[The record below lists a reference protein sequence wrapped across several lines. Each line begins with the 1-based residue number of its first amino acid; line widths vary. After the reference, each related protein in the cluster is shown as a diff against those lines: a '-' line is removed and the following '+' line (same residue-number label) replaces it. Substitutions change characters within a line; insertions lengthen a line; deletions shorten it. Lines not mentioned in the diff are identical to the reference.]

1 MIGVAGTIDA
11 YHVTPLPR
19 QWRWR
24 LGVAPVMAAPASVDP
39 GTITIKIE
47 IAGRRI
53 RRVDI
58 DSTRPHNIA
67 RIFVGRSVDEVPAQV
82 ERLYSLC
89 GRSHGLAAARAAAA
103 AFGRP
108 ISQAR
113 RASDTIGLAAER
125 IAETLRGTVLGSL
138 ALHPAAIDPATAAP
152 LREALSVART
162 LIMHGLSNGKHSGEQ
177 SPGLVDRLAELLQR
191 LGFPTSPDGAPERGT
206 PVGRFLH
213 EAESETA
220 FHARS
225 PDMLTEAD
233 DLDVI
238 AALRTQ
244 GEAFAAVPALPGRVA
259 ETGAYARHWQRTAMA
274 PTALAARLCARL
286 LDMAECLDLLKRAV
300 TRALPP
306 EADPIRAEKIGPC
319 EAFAALESPRGRL
332 YHWLQVNEV
341 RDVVRYAIL
350 APTEWNFHVR
360 GPLVEA
366 LRGAEVGTDAEARR
380 RISRLVAVFDPCVSF
395 DVRLTEANHA

>member
-11 YHVTPLPR
+11 YHVNPLPR
-19 QWRWR
+19 CRHR
-24 LGVAPVMAAPASVDP
+24 RVVAPAMAVTATVDP
-39 GTITIKIE
+39 GTITIDIE
-47 IAGRRI
+47 IAD
-53 RRVDI
+53 RRVRAVAI
-58 DSTRPHNIA
+58 NSTRPHSIA
-67 RIFVGRSVDEVPAQV
+67 RIFAGRSVDEVPAQV

-103 AFGRP
+103 AFDRP
-108 ISQAR
+108 ISAKR
-113 RASDTIGLAAER
+113 SATDTIGLAAER
-125 IAETLRGTVLGSL
+125 IAETLRGTVLGGL
-138 ALHPAAIDPATAAP
+138 AVRPAAIDPAVAAL
-152 LREALSVART
+152 LREALSAART

-177 SPGLVDRLAELLQR
+177 SPGLVDRLAGLLQQ
-191 LGFPTSPDGAPERGT
+191 LGFPTSPEGSPERDT
-206 PVGRFLH
+206 PVGRLLH
-213 EAESETA
+213 EAEGETA

-238 AALRTQ
+238 EALRTQ
-244 GEAFAAVPALPGRVA
+244 GEAFSAAPVLPGRVA

-300 TRALPP
+300 SGALPP
-306 EADPIRAEKIGPC
+306 EADPIRAEKTGPF

-332 YHWLQVNEV
+332 YHWLQVNDV

-350 APTEWNFHVR
+350 APTEWNFHAR
-360 GPLVEA
+360 GPLIEA
-366 LRGAEVGTDAEARR
+366 LRGAQVGRGEDARR
-380 RISRLVAVFDPCVSF
+380 RITRLVAVFDPCVSF
-395 DVRLTEANHA
+395 DVRLADAGHA

>member
-11 YHVTPLPR
+11 YHVKPLPR
-19 QWRWR
+19 QWRR
-24 LGVAPVMAAPASVDP
+24 RVGVAPTMAATATVDP
-39 GTITIKIE
+39 GAITIDIE
-47 IAGRRI
+47 LAGRRVRSVNI
-53 RRVDI
+53 N
-58 DSTRPHNIA
+58 STRPHSIA

-103 AFGRP
+103 AIDRP
-108 ISQAR
+108 VNRLR
-113 RASDTIGLAAER
+113 RATDTIGLAAER
-125 IAETLRGTVLGSL
+125 IAETLRGTVLGGL
-138 ALHPAAIDPATAAP
+138 AVHPAAIDPAVAAP
-152 LREALSVART
+152 LREALSAART
-162 LIMHGLSNGKHSGEQ
+162 LIMHGLSSGKHSSEE
-177 SPGLVDRLAELLQR
+177 SPGLVDRLGESLQQ
-191 LGFPTSPDGAPERGT
+191 LGFPTSPDGSPERDT
-206 PVGRFLH
+206 PVGRLLH

-225 PDMLTEAD
+225 PDMLTESD

-244 GEAFAAVPALPGRVA
+244 GESFSTAPVLPGRVA

-286 LDMAECLDLLKRAV
+286 LDVAECLDLLKRAV
-300 TRALPP
+300 SGTLSF
-306 EADPIRAEKIGPC
+306 EADPIRAEKTGPG

-332 YHWLQVNEV
+332 YHWLQANEL
-341 RDVVRYAIL
+341 RDVVHYAIL

-380 RISRLVAVFDPCVSF
+380 RISRLVTVFDPCVSF
-395 DVRLTEANHA
+395 EVRLTEAGHA

>member
-11 YHVTPLPR
+11 CHVNPLPR
-19 QWRWR
+19 QWRR
-24 LGVAPVMAAPASVDP
+24 RGGVAPVMAAPATVDP
-39 GTITIKIE
+39 GTITIDIE
-47 IAGRRI
+47 IAARRI
-53 RRVDI
+53 RSVAI
-58 DSTRPHNIA
+58 NSTRPQSIA

-108 ISQAR
+108 VSQAR

-125 IAETLRGTVLGSL
+125 IAETLRGTVLGGL
-138 ALHPAAIDPATAAP
+138 AVHPAAIDPAIATP
-152 LREALSVART
+152 LREALSAART
-162 LIMHGLSNGKHSGEQ
+162 LIMHGLSTGKHSSEQ
-177 SPGLVDRLAELLQR
+177 SPGLVDRLAESLQK
-191 LGFPTSPDGAPERGT
+191 LGFPTSPDGSPERDT
-206 PVGRFLH
+206 PIGRLVQ
-213 EAESETA
+213 EAEGETA

-225 PDMLTEAD
+225 PDMLTDSD
-233 DLDVI
+233 DLDVVE
-238 AALRTQ
+238 ALRAQ
-244 GEAFAAVPALPGRVA
+244 GESFSSAPALPGRVA

-274 PTALAARLCARL
+274 PTAIAARLCARL
-286 LDMAECLDLLKRAV
+286 LDVAECLDLLKRAV
-300 TRALPP
+300 NGALPP
-306 EADPIRAEKIGPC
+306 EADPIRAEKIGPG

-332 YHWLQVNEV
+332 YHWLQANDL

-366 LRGAEVGTDAEARR
+366 LRGAEVGTGTEARR
-380 RISRLVAVFDPCVSF
+380 RMSRLIAVFDPCVSF
-395 DVRLTEANHA
+395 EVRLTEAGHA